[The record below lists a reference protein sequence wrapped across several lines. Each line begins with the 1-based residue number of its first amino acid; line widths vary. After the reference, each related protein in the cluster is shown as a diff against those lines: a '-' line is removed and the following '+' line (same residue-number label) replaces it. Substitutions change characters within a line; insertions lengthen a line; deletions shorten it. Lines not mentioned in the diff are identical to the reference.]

1 MVSSDNKYCC
11 VCIFAALLFWCIS
24 FQIMEQVDSWKF
36 NVFEL
41 ESQTN
46 NRPLAAITYTILRVI
61 YDYQVWENTEAAIC
75 RCSSKK
81 MWKISQISHENFCVG
96 VSLNNVGLKAWNVI
110 KRDSNIAKFLRTT
123 FFKEHLQWLLL
134 EKSSNKYSSKK
145 NMLYVQLISKTT

>member
-1 MVSSDNKYCC
+1 
-11 VCIFAALLFWCIS
+11 
-24 FQIMEQVDSWKF
+24 MEQVDSWKF

-81 MWKISQISHENFCVG
+81 MWKISQISHKNFCVG
-96 VSLNNVGLKAWNVI
+96 VSLNNVVGLKAWNVI
-110 KRDSNIAKFLRTT
+110 KKRLQYCEIFKNN
-123 FFKEHLQWLLL
+123 FF
-134 EKSSNKYSSKK
+134 
-145 NMLYVQLISKTT
+145 